1 MKRSLRYYV
10 DGLGF
15 QVAKRWTVDGGI
27 RWCRLELGGAALMLQ
42 EFAKRRQNRLKL
54 GEGVSLYFM
63 CKDAVALYQA
73 FRARRLA
80 ASEPEVGNA
89 MWFTTLTD
97 PDGYRIHFESATE
110 VAEDTKLSALRAR
123 SPSSPGKA
131 GRRHSPR
138 RARRARA
145 V

>member
-27 RWCRLELGGAALMLQ
+27 R
-42 EFAKRRQNRLKL
+42 
-54 GEGVSLYFM
+54 
-63 CKDAVALYQA
+63 